1 MEVVFV
7 KGKETELATN
17 INQALKGTQQKLVN
31 IVPLPTGAL
40 LVLDTDETNNFDYQV
55 KRLVDKSKGQ
65 QKKSTA
71 NEPATYKQ
79 KNYIKS
85 LYKQNNLPMDVDF
98 STLTKKQAGRL
109 IHDLKNGTPKK
120 EDDGR
125 DEIPDNFDMDS
136 LNNMDFN

>member
-71 NEPATYKQ
+71 NDPATYKQ

-85 LYKQNNLPMDVDF
+85 LYEQNNLPMDVDF

>member
-71 NEPATYKQ
+71 NDPATYKQ

-85 LYKQNNLPMDVDF
+85 LYEQNNLPMDVDF

-125 DEIPDNFDMDS
+125 DEIPDTFDMDS

>member
-7 KGKETELATN
+7 KGKESELASN

-31 IVPLPTGAL
+31 IVPMPTGAL
-40 LVLDTDETNNFDYQV
+40 LVLDTDETDSFGYQV
-55 KRLVDKSKGQ
+55 KQLVDKSKGQ

-71 NEPATYKQ
+71 NDPATYKQ
-79 KNYIKS
+79 KHYIKS
-85 LYKQNNLPMDVDF
+85 LYEQNNLPLDVDF

-109 IHDLKNGTPKK
+109 IHSLKKGTPKN

-125 DEIPDNFDMDS
+125 DEIPDSFDMSS

>member
-17 INQALKGTQQKLVN
+17 INQALKGTQQKLIN

-71 NEPATYKQ
+71 NDPATYKQ

-85 LYKQNNLPMDVDF
+85 LYEQNNLPMDVDF

-109 IHDLKNGTPKK
+109 IHDLKNGIPKK

-125 DEIPDNFDMDS
+125 DEIPDTFDMDS

>member
-55 KRLVDKSKGQ
+55 KRLVDKSKDQ

-125 DEIPDNFDMDS
+125 DEIPDNFDMDI

>member
-31 IVPLPTGAL
+31 IVPMPTGAL
-40 LVLDTDETNNFDYQV
+40 LVLDTDETDSFGYQV
-55 KRLVDKSKGQ
+55 KQLVDKSNSQ
-65 QKKSTA
+65 QKKSNA
-71 NEPATYKQ
+71 NDPATYKQ

-85 LYKQNNLPMDVDF
+85 LYKQNNLPLDVDF

-109 IHDLKNGTPKK
+109 IHSLKNGTPKN

-125 DEIPDNFDMDS
+125 DEIPDSFDMSS